1 MNNIYKQI
9 ILKFDDEF
17 RKERLI
23 NLIDELYNMVS
34 IDYILIIESLEDIK
48 GTLNISWLETPSLFY
63 KAIINSL
70 WMEQNEDNVK
80 HIIKEEVCKCCNSKP
95 QQGEDQ
101 EIKDY
106 FKYLEINNIS
116 NINEQ

>member
-17 RKERLI
+17 RKQRLI
-23 NLIDELYNMVS
+23 KLIDELYNMIP

-48 GTLNISWLETPSLFY
+48 GTLNISWLEIPTLFF
-63 KAIINSL
+63 KEIINSL
-70 WMEQNEDNVK
+70 WMEQDEYNVK
-80 HIIKEEVCKCCNSKP
+80 HIIKTEGHCKCCNSKH
-95 QQGEDQ
+95 QQEDE

-106 FKYLEINNIS
+106 FKYLNLT

>member
-1 MNNIYKQI
+1 MNKIYKQI

-23 NLIDELYNMVS
+23 KVIDELYNMIS

-63 KAIINSL
+63 KEIINSL

-80 HIIKEEVCKCCNSKP
+80 HIENYCKCCNSKP
-95 QQGEDQ
+95 QQEDQ

-106 FKYLEINNIS
+106 FKYLNIS
-116 NINEQ
+116 NVN